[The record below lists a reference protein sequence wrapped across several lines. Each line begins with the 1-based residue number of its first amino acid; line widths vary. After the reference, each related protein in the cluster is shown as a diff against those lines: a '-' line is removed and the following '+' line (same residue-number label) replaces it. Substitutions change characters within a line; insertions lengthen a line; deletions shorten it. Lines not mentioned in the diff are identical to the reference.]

1 MAQRYCDLCG
11 EPKEDAPV
19 IHDIG
24 KCELTERLKG
34 REEIKKLKASV
45 KNWQDE
51 WYKYRDL
58 LGGLYFHHPAID
70 SDTERAYYINNLK
83 TIKEKNCVD
92 HSCATCDDCNSYIED
107 FVTGTVHVCRR
118 TAQGY

>member
-1 MAQRYCDLCG
+1 MSKRECDLCG
-11 EPKEDAPV
+11 EPLED
-19 IHDIG
+19 IHDVVECNQ
-24 KCELTERLKG
+24 KELIKG
-34 REEIKKLKASV
+34 RLEIKKLKASV

-83 TIKEKNCVD
+83 TIKEKNYVD
-92 HSCATCDDCNSYIED
+92 HSCAMCDDCNSYMED
-107 FVTGTVHVCRR
+107 FVAGTVHICRR